1 MGVFAAGL
9 DFAELEQ
16 AASVD
21 EADEWTPPW
30 CVNPRPDVARPR
42 FSLLKTTIAL
52 NPQVIGA
59 PAAAARGPRCSV
71 ASIQLTPSSHSYFR

>member
-21 EADEWTPPW
+21 EADEWTPP
-30 CVNPRPDVARPR
+30 VVREPPAGRRQTR
-42 FSLLKTTIAL
+42 FLLLKTTIAL

-71 ASIQLTPSSHSYFR
+71 ASIQLTHSSHSYFR

>member
-21 EADEWTPPW
+21 EADEWTPVVREPPAGRRRTDFYQ
-30 CVNPRPDVARPR
+30 NHHSPEP
-42 FSLLKTTIAL
+42 
-52 NPQVIGA
+52 VIGA
-59 PAAAARGPRCSV
+59 PAAAGKPPLFRREHPA
-71 ASIQLTPSSHSYFR
+71 THSSHSYFR